1 MKLQVLFMEHWLGIE
16 VEFGLGTAVTDGEIG
31 RCNGMTLQGNNGMA
45 EQRSSNGS
53 SSRELGIPGNEI
65 VFVSSIRPGSDPVKK
80 LDKFVAD
87 GAVDFRGHPSVKS
100 KTGNWK
106 ACVLIFGG
114 LQTSAFRVD
123 TNIYVVFLIS
133 IINNNY

>member
-1 MKLQVLFMEHWLGIE
+1 MEKL
-16 VEFGLGTAVTDGEIG
+16 TDGEIG

-123 TNIYVVFLIS
+123 TKYIYVVFLIS

>member
-1 MKLQVLFMEHWLGIE
+1 MEYWLGIE
-16 VEFGLGTAVTDGEIG
+16 VEFNLGTAVTDGEIG
-31 RCNGMTLQGNNGMA
+31 RCSSMTLQGNNAMA

-65 VFVSSIRPGSDPVKK
+65 VFVSSIQPRSDTVKK
-80 LDKFVAD
+80 LNNYVSD

-106 ACVLIFGG
+106 ACVLIFGA
-114 LQTSAFRVD
+114 L
-123 TNIYVVFLIS
+123 
-133 IINNNY
+133 